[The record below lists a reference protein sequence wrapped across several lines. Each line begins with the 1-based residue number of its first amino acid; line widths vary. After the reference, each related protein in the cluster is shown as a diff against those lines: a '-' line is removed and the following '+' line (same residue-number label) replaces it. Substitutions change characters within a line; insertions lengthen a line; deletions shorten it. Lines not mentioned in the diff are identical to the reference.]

1 MKALKKILAL
11 LPILLVAGLFT
22 FSTDNQQTDNKQEAS
37 KPVVQR
43 MMTDPGGGW

>member
-1 MKALKKILAL
+1 MEILRKILAL

-22 FSTDNQQTDNKQEAS
+22 FSTDSQQTDDKQEAS

>member
-1 MKALKKILAL
+1 VEILKKILAL

-22 FSTDNQQTDNKQEAS
+22 FSADNQQTDDKQEAS
-37 KPVVQR
+37 EPVIQR

>member
-1 MKALKKILAL
+1 MKILKKILAL

-22 FSTDNQQTDNKQEAS
+22 FSTDNQQTNDKQEAS
-37 KPVVQR
+37 EPVVQR